1 MASATTKKKI
11 IESAKFKTMH
21 EISLVRNI
29 FRTLENEFSE
39 DELGKIK
46 TINVKAGVLSNIE
59 PILMQSALE
68 AVTAT
73 DSPQYKHVKLAI
85 ETIPIK
91 IVCESCHGT
100 SGVQNYHFICGHCG
114 KPTNNIVEGLELL
127 IRDVE
132 FEEI

>member
-1 MASATTKKKI
+1 MASATVKEKI

-39 DELGKIK
+39 DELKKIK

-59 PILMQSALE
+59 PILMQSAFE

-73 DSPQYKHVKLAI
+73 DSPQYKAVKLVI
-85 ETIPIK
+85 ETLPIE
-91 IVCESCHGT
+91 IFCEDCQQKS
-100 SGVQNYHFICGHCG
+100 SVQNYRFVCSHCD
-114 KPTNNIVEGLELL
+114 KPNNNIVQGLELL
-127 IRDVE
+127 ISGVE
-132 FEEI
+132 FE